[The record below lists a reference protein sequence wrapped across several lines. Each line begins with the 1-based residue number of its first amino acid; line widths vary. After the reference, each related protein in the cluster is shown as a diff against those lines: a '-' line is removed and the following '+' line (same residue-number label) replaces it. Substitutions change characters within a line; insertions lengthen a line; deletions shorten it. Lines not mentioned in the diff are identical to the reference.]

1 MTRQKI
7 TPLDKPQHSP
17 LQKFSAFIL
26 HFVSLIACGCFAQ
39 HVNASIHYFD
49 LTLEELMDTK
59 ILSVSKKVE
68 TLADAPA
75 AIYVVTS
82 EDIVRSG
89 VTSIPDALRMVPGM
103 VVASSDSN
111 SWAISIRG
119 FNSTLANKLLVLID
133 GRTIYNPVFGGVLW
147 EAHELMLE
155 DIARI
160 EVIRGP
166 GGTLWGANAV
176 NGVINIITKHS
187 RDTQGNLV
195 SALYGNEEPGTL
207 SMRQGGTLGD
217 EGSYRVY
224 AKGFKRESSFHST
237 HGDNQ
242 DQWDG
247 IRGGFRADWG
257 DDFTLQGD
265 AYRNGTQQ
273 RTIDYSL
280 LPPYSS
286 IEDVTVVYEGVNLLG
301 RWTDTNY
308 DGSQLTF
315 QSYIDWARRNEPF
328 NFIDDRTIYDA
339 DLQYNFAPWNVHEF
353 VTGTGFRYSRDNK
366 TGNNNVAFSPK
377 RSHNKLYNAFVQ
389 DKITLVP
396 ERWYVT
402 LGAKFEHN
410 DFSGSELQPNIRLQW
425 HASDNQI
432 LWSAVSRAVR
442 TPTPL
447 ESDLTRTLATVPN
460 VRAAFV
466 PNDNFKPEELMAYE
480 LGYRNQLSSAIS
492 LDLSAFYN
500 DYEHLATYGIQTP
513 ELVVNGIDPPHVLL
527 PVMFANDMKGTSD
540 GVEATLN
547 WTANQNLKIALNYS
561 FLHMSLTAIDP
572 TQEGGEKLYPQH
584 QGGIKVFWNMSAG
597 WTLDTL
603 VSYVDHLPAGDV
615 DAYTRLDIN
624 LSKQL
629 TSAIRCNLVGQNL
642 LEKTHREFAT
652 LDDLNAGEIERSV
665 FAKITWA
672 F

>member
-1 MTRQKI
+1 MTSLHI
-7 TPLDKPQHSP
+7 PQHTP
-17 LQKFSAFIL
+17 QQKFSIFIVQL
-26 HFVSLIACGCFAQ
+26 ATLLGYGCFGQ
-39 HVNASIHYFD
+39 HANASIDYFD
-49 LTLEELMDTK
+49 LTLEQLMDTK
-59 ILSVSKKVE
+59 ILTVSKKNE

-89 VTSIPDALRMVPGM
+89 VTNIPDALRMVPGM

-147 EAHELMLE
+147 EAHELLLA

-187 RDTQGNLV
+187 RETQGNLV
-195 SALYGNEEPGTL
+195 SALYGNEEQGTL
-207 SMRQGGTLGD
+207 SMRKGGTLGD
-217 EGSYRVY
+217 DSFYRVY
-224 AKGFKRESSFHST
+224 SKAFKRDSSYHSIRD
-237 HGDNQ
+237 DNQ

-257 DDFTLQGD
+257 DKFTFQGD
-265 AYRNGTQQ
+265 AYRNETKQ
-273 RTIDYSL
+273 RTNDYFL
-280 LPPYSS
+280 IPPYSRV
-286 IEDVTVVYEGVNLLG
+286 EDVTVVYDGVNLLG
-301 RWTDTNY
+301 RWTDKY
-308 DGSQLTF
+308 DDGAQLTF
-315 QSYIDWARRNEPF
+315 QSYLDWARRNEPF

-339 DLQYNFAPWNVHEF
+339 DLQYNFAPWSAHEF
-353 VTGTGFRYSRDNK
+353 VTGAGFRYLRDNK

-377 RSHNKLYNAFVQ
+377 RRQDNLYNAFVQ
-389 DKITLVP
+389 DKITLAP
-396 ERWYVT
+396 ERWYLT

-410 DFSGSELQPNIRLQW
+410 DFSGSEVQPNIRLQW
-425 HASDNQI
+425 HPSENQI
-432 LWSAVSRAVR
+432 LWGAISRAVR

-466 PNDNFKPEELMAYE
+466 PNDNFKSEELTAYE

-492 LDLSAFYN
+492 IDLSAFYN
-500 DYEHLATYGIQTP
+500 DYDHLATYGIQAP
-513 ELVVNGIDPPHVLL
+513 VLVVNNVDPPHFLL
-527 PVMFANDMKGTSD
+527 PFMFANDMKGTSD

-547 WTANQNLKIALNYS
+547 WIVNQNLKTALNYS
-561 FLHMSLTAIDP
+561 FLHMSLTAVDP
-572 TQEGGEKLYPQH
+572 AQEGGEKLYPTH
-584 QGGIKVFWNMSAG
+584 QGGIKVFWNMGVG

-603 VSYVDHLPAGDV
+603 VSYVDNLPAGEV

-629 TSAIRCNLVGQNL
+629 TKTVRFNLAGQNL

-652 LDDLNAGEIERSV
+652 LDDLNAGEIERSL

-672 F
+672 L